1 MTGSY
6 KKQTTGKVINNK
18 CAYFFHSHCC
28 VIALFCV
35 FVKLHCHLQIA
46 IMLKLCLVNLVSC
59 FSSLLLSQLL
69 LFNQHSQLDRGEYKH
84 CLCGIAILHT
94 KTVQQQIPDVSSRT
108 ICLIIVLYL
117 KISRSIFLPNPHD
130 GSLYAFGSMSDGLKV
145 SFQLVRLRLLFIFI
159 VL

>member
-1 MTGSY
+1 MRL
-6 KKQTTGKVINNK
+6 
-18 CAYFFHSHCC
+18 FFSFSLLCYC
-28 VIALFCV
+28 TF
-35 FVKLHCHLQIA
+35 
-46 IMLKLCLVNLVSC
+46 LCLCKTALPFANCNYVKTLSC
-59 FSSLLLSQLL
+59 EPCFMLLFSSLLLSQLL